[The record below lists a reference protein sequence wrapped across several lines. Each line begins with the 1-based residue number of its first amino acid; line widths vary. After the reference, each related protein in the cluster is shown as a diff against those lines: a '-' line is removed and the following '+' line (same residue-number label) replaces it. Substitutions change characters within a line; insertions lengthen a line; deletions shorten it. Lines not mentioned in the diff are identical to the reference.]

1 LRKKEKKM
9 GRACGTY
16 GGVEIYTVLM
26 VGKSEEN
33 GPPGRPK
40 IRWVYSVRM
49 SSKSGMEAWNG
60 FIWL

>member
-1 LRKKEKKM
+1 MWHVWGKS
-9 GRACGTY
+9 GIY
-16 GGVEIYTVLM
+16 GFL

-40 IRWVYSVRM
+40 SRWENSVRI